1 MFEGLEKYTILYQDM
16 VLGTGAKL
24 LSSWAQIKR
33 GKKFKIIIQQSI
45 SKVQISSQYICPNPV
60 KPLNPK
66 QKRPNNPQ
74 IKQRIK
80 PEDPKAK
87 TTPLSPKPQK
97 SERIPDPEPDHAH
110 LPENWGKSCRN
121 YWVHA

>member
-1 MFEGLEKYTILYQDM
+1 M

-60 KPLNPK
+60 KPVNPK

-80 PEDPKAK
+80 PEDPEAK
-87 TTPLSPKPQK
+87 TTPLSSKPQK
-97 SERIPDPEPDHAH
+97 SERIPDPEPDNAH